1 MINNKLIMVG
11 GNSGTGKTTLVETL
25 IDLYPDFYARPISF
39 TTRKKRRNE
48 NGHEYIF
55 VSKEEFESLDKS
67 NKLLNSDYVYNNY
80 YGIDKKSVNE
90 IMGKCKKNPI
100 KEIHPKNHQK
110 IKNSIKKNAISVLIT
125 SNFEN
130 KFQNTRY
137 NEDNDYYCS
146 ISMDDFDIVFNNDKN
161 TSILQ
166 NAKDLHIKI
175 KAVLNAYDTF
185 PSSGKIDLINREGY
199 NKIASCFTEDKR
211 ITTRNFHQ
219 LTQTFFLKFFSEYI
233 HSYSNVLEIGPGNGW
248 LINTVNPICG
258 KYTCL
263 DISNKMSIN
272 HSIDMVISSVRYMPF
287 SSRFFD
293 VVVASLADPYLYPE
307 AICEINRILK
317 PGGYFAF
324 STPSKE
330 WAVAL
335 RGDSK
340 ENNKTKFVSDD
351 HEEIS
356 VYSFT
361 YSNEELNKIME
372 MTNFTKVSLSSIKGK
387 SLTGNI
393 SPAIINAAQ
402 NIKIDYRDLNIITI
416 GIFQRKD

>member
-1 MINNKLIMVG
+1 
-11 GNSGTGKTTLVETL
+11 
-25 IDLYPDFYARPISF
+25 
-39 TTRKKRRNE
+39 
-48 NGHEYIF
+48 
-55 VSKEEFESLDKS
+55 
-67 NKLLNSDYVYNNY
+67 
-80 YGIDKKSVNE
+80 
-90 IMGKCKKNPI
+90 
-100 KEIHPKNHQK
+100 
-110 IKNSIKKNAISVLIT
+110 
-125 SNFEN
+125 
-130 KFQNTRY
+130 
-137 NEDNDYYCS
+137 
-146 ISMDDFDIVFNNDKN
+146 
-161 TSILQ
+161 
-166 NAKDLHIKI
+166 
-175 KAVLNAYDTF
+175 
-185 PSSGKIDLINREGY
+185 
-199 NKIASCFTEDKR
+199 
-211 ITTRNFHQ
+211 
-219 LTQTFFLKFFSEYI
+219 
-233 HSYSNVLEIGPGNGW
+233 
-248 LINTVNPICG
+248 
-258 KYTCL
+258 
-263 DISNKMSIN
+263 
-272 HSIDMVISSVRYMPF
+272 MPF
-287 SSRFFD
+287 SSRSFD